1 MFKEDNENNYIL
13 YCKLGELLEKYD
25 ISTNKLS
32 EDIGHRRSTIIDL
45 LHNKDMEN
53 KRIPASLI
61 VKLCKYFDITPNDLF
76 EIKEIDYITNESPN
90 E

>member
-1 MFKEDNENNYIL
+1 MFKEGNEKDFIL
-13 YCKLGELLEKYD
+13 YCKLGELLEKYN

-32 EDIGHRRSTIIDL
+32 DDIGHRRSTIIDL

-76 EIKEIDYITNESPN
+76 EIKQINHITNEPPN